1 MIGPQSARANIA
13 WAMASR
19 LVSIVVAVLSVP
31 LLLSLLGT
39 DRYGIWV
46 TLTSLVAFIGLL
58 DLGVGN
64 SLRNSVASVSE
75 TNVESVR
82 LEFIGFFRLI
92 FVVGLVATTGFCL
105 LVPWLGLA
113 VGQRTAAWL
122 LYVPLLLLL
131 PLLLGASVLQGAR
144 ATGLQAVLQAMGSWA
159 FFAFIGLHVWLDYTP
174 GINDLAV
181 TWSLFYSVAL
191 LIMFILALRTLQ
203 LPVRRLPGVS
213 IASLLPRGRLRV
225 GLEFLVLQLSSLV
238 LFGLGNILVFQQLG
252 ATEVARYDV
261 VNKIFQVGLS
271 FYTAVIGVMWSE
283 IVKSRAD
290 GDITALSRTL
300 RRLTVIAVLFSTAC
314 LFGAFAAP
322 KIVDVWTH
330 QRIQVS
336 FGEALAVASLVSAQS
351 LAYVGAVFMNAFE
364 QIRLQIYLAV
374 VAIVLMVPLTYIFMS
389 CGLGIASVPLAAM
402 LLTFL
407 PMVVCNVY
415 AVRLIR
421 RVQSSKVVQV

>member
-13 WAMASR
+13 WAMTSR

-46 TLTSLVAFIGLL
+46 TLTSLVAFISLL

-92 FVVGLVATTGFCL
+92 FVVGLVATTGFGL
-105 LVPWLGLA
+105 LVSWLGLA

-131 PLLLGASVLQGAR
+131 PLMLGANVLQGAR
-144 ATGLQAVLQAMGSWA
+144 ATGLQAVLQAVGSWA

-174 GINDLAV
+174 EINDLAAA
-181 TWSLFYSVAL
+181 WSLSYLVAL
-191 LIMFILALRTLQ
+191 LLMFILALRTLQ
-203 LPVRRLPGVS
+203 LPVRRLLGVS
-213 IASLLPRGRLRV
+213 ITSLLPRGRLRV

-238 LFGLGNILVFQQLG
+238 LFGLGNMLVFQHLG

-261 VNKIFQVGLS
+261 VNKIFQVSLS
-271 FYTAVIGVMWSE
+271 FYTTVIGVMWSE
-283 IVKSRAD
+283 IAKSRAD
-290 GDITALSRTL
+290 GDFTALSRTQ

-322 KIVDVWTH
+322 TIVAIWTH

-336 FGEALAVASLVSAQS
+336 VSEALAIASLISTQS

-374 VAIVLMVPLTYIFMS
+374 VAIVLMVPLTYIFMDH
-389 CGLGIASVPLAAM
+389 GFGIASVPMAAM

-407 PMVVCNVY
+407 PMIICNVY

-421 RVQSSKVVQV
+421 GVRRLKVCQT